1 MTALRQKRETGRTHA
16 ERRRDAESAILQAA
30 LKIIATRGLEELT
43 LAEAGEAAGYSRAL
57 PAHYF
62 GNREALIVAVAEHV
76 VQAYRR
82 RFIAQDLAGDPK
94 GLELLLAA
102 VAFYIDDSR
111 RSPAR
116 LRGFYEVLN
125 AALKRPSI
133 APAIAKLNEESVAT
147 FERQMR
153 EAIALGE
160 MRADVDPRSQAVML
174 MSVLRGIMS
183 QWLVAPKTVDLDQV
197 RDELLI
203 TLRRSWTP

>member
-1 MTALRQKRETGRTHA
+1 MNAPRQKRELGRTHA
-16 ERRRDAESAILQAA
+16 ERRRDAESSILQAA
-30 LKIIATRGLEELT
+30 LKIIATRGLDQLT
-43 LAEAGEAAGYSRAL
+43 LAEAGEIAGYSRAL

-62 GNREALIVAVAEHV
+62 GNREALIVAVAEQV
-76 VQAYRR
+76 VQSHRR
-82 RFIAQDLAGDPK
+82 RFISQELAGGPK
-94 GLELLLAA
+94 GLELLLSA

-133 APAIAKLNEESVAT
+133 APAIAKLNEESAAA

-160 MRADVDPRSQAVML
+160 VRPDVDPRSQAVML
-174 MSVLRGIMS
+174 MSLLRGIMS
-183 QWLVAPKTVDLDQV
+183 QWLVAPKTIDLDQV
-197 RDELLI
+197 RDELLV